1 MNSKL
6 PDTARSLQALLTS
19 HFCGLG
25 LCCRSFP
32 PWRLYPWPL
41 LPQQPLPLW
50 PLCRCPASACVP
62 GFSSFP
68 LLLSLHTFTLGDL
81 AYTNKGKSFLLLY
94 YPGTSKDL
102 KVECSFPQYLSYK
115 KSNFWLLYMIS
126 DNRPGG
132 FWPWKTHLTL
142 GLHPQLCSSSSHVP

>member
-32 PWRLYPWPL
+32 PWHLYPWHL

-50 PLCRCPASACVP
+50 PLCICSASACVP
-62 GFSSFP
+62 GFSLFP

-94 YPGTSKDL
+94 YTETSKDL
-102 KVECSFPQYLSYK
+102 KVECSFPQNLSYK
-115 KSNFWLLYMIS
+115 KAVNWVEWWWEIKWDEAGKVTTGSGNIEATES
-126 DNRPGG
+126 
-132 FWPWKTHLTL
+132 LTRAR
-142 GLHPQLCSSSSHVP
+142 SVE